1 MYEFG
6 EPSIS
11 HWDFPRTVAGVA
23 LLVRFGVEQD
33 VPAERALAGS
43 GLTSA
48 QLGDATTVVEAH
60 QELRVIRNLVDALGS
75 TPGLGLAAGSR
86 YHATAFGILGYA
98 FISSRTLA
106 EAMAMALRYLD
117 LSSTFSIPSAAL
129 VDGELLITMD
139 SSALPADVERF
150 LVERDLAA
158 ILTVLEELLP
168 GEITMTSL
176 TFAFPDPPDVRPYE
190 QVLRIRPRFGAEA
203 TVAAFD
209 PSILGR
215 PLPQANPHTLAMC
228 EQQCHELVARRRHR
242 TGFAADVRARLTS
255 VGGLEAGMD
264 DVARELGVSARTL
277 RRKLTE
283 AGTSYQAL
291 TDEVREALA
300 GELLATNALT
310 IDDVATRLG
319 YAEASS
325 FIHAFKR
332 WKGQTPAAYVRAQGP
347 AGRG

>member
-1 MYEFG
+1 MHQLG
-6 EPSIS
+6 DPSID

-23 LLVRFGVEQD
+23 LLVRFGTEQGMTAD
-33 VPAERALAGS
+33 RALAGS
-43 GLTSA
+43 GLTPA
-48 QLGDATTVVEAH
+48 QLGDAATIVEAH
-60 QELRVIRNLVDALGS
+60 QELRVIRNLVEVLG
-75 TPGLGLAAGSR
+75 TAPGLGLAAGSR

-106 EAMAMALRYLD
+106 EAFAIALRYLD

-129 VDGELLITMD
+129 VDGRLLITLD
-139 SSALPADVERF
+139 SSTLPADVARF

-168 GEITMTSL
+168 GEITVLSL
-176 TFAFPDPPDVRPYE
+176 AFAFPDPPDVQPYRRILG
-190 QVLRIRPRFGAEA
+190 VLPVFGAGS

-209 PSILGR
+209 PSILDR

-228 EQQCHELVARRRHR
+228 ERQCHDLVSRRRHR
-242 TGFAADVRARLTS
+242 TGFAADVRARLTAL
-255 VGGLEAGMD
+255 GGLDSGMD
-264 DVARELGVSARTL
+264 DVARALGVSTRTL
-277 RRKLTE
+277 RRKLTD
-283 AGTSYQAL
+283 AGTSFQAL

-310 IDDVATRLG
+310 IDDVANRLG

-332 WKGQTPAAYVRAQGP
+332 WKGQTPAAYVRERAHG
-347 AGRG
+347 